1 MLPVWF
7 RLTAMPTVQRYD
19 VRIPRVMKVKVS
31 GVDSSGHR
39 FTQTASTVNISR
51 SGARLDGV
59 PAVNRSQPLEVSRGW
74 FKKARFRVIWTG
86 APGTFEA
93 AQVGVRCME
102 PDPAGFWG
110 IDFPPPRPST
120 WKPASTSAPAGAIPE
135 TGPIPFE
142 RSSRDP
148 VPSAPRATPT
158 ADYEQIVHP
167 EDAMPSPWREE
178 ARQSEGDRRV
188 PVTIRWSAQ
197 GQEFEESL
205 VMARVLKDGS
215 CMVSLRNAALEGT
228 EVDLTHGYSGQ
239 RRTGRIAWCG
249 PRAPDGGCPASIELL
264 KPNPKFWDA
273 PPSFGS

>member
-1 MLPVWF
+1 
-7 RLTAMPTVQRYD
+7 MPTSQRYD

-31 GVDSSGHR
+31 GVDSSGNR
-39 FTQTASTVNISR
+39 FTQTASTINISR

-59 PAVNRSQPLEVSRGW
+59 PAVNRTQPLEVSRGW
-74 FKKARFRVIWTG
+74 FKKARFRVIWSG

-110 IDFPPPRPST
+110 IDFPPPQPSN
-120 WKPASTSAPAGAIPE
+120 WNPSSASAPAAAIPE

-142 RSSRDP
+142 TRSDP
-148 VPSAPRATPT
+148 SIGRATST
-158 ADYEQIVHP
+158 GAHEQIVHP
-167 EDAMPSPWREE
+167 ADAIPEPWREE
-178 ARQSEGDRRV
+178 ARQAAGDRRV
-188 PVTIRWSAQ
+188 PITIRWSVQ
-197 GQEFEESL
+197 GKEFEESL
-205 VMARVLKDGS
+205 VMARLLKDGS

-239 RRTGRIAWCG
+239 RRAGRIAWCG

-264 KPNPKFWDA
+264 KPDPKFWDA
-273 PPSFGS
+273 SPSFGT